1 MTKDGW
7 ELGSGHENDRGGW
20 VLGCKGMS
28 RDREALGDGD
38 RERGGRMGEAER
50 KLGSGAE
57 RRGRMALGNG

>member
-1 MTKDGW
+1 MTVDGW
-7 ELGSGHENDRGGW
+7 ELGY
-20 VLGCKGMS
+20 KGMS

-38 RERGGRMGEAER
+38 GERSGRMGEAER